1 MIVRV
6 ARFSAGRGDLGLDR
20 SEWVIESLRGVDG
33 VHALYH
39 CMAEDGSAVSITV
52 FDDPESA
59 DAAMQVIEAARKRL
73 GIEVLPADDAIM
85 YEVVGSLE
93 RP

>member
-1 MIVRV
+1 VIVRV
-6 ARFSAGRGDLGLDR
+6 ARFEAGRGDLGLDR
-20 SEWVIESLRGVDG
+20 SEWVIEALRGVAG
-33 VHALYH
+33 VTALYH
-39 CMAEDGSAVSITV
+39 CMAEDGSAVSVTV

-59 DAAMQVIEAARKRL
+59 EAAMAKIEEARDRL
-73 GIEVLPADDAIM
+73 GIEVAPADDVVV